1 MEKFKLHVNDGK
13 VRYMVKDGEGFVG
26 SDTPVDRAMWL
37 VENKPVTKDT
47 SLPWPEFCV
56 CAGGEYWLDGEWEAP
71 GIFDDEKKKGRK
83 EKGVL
88 GE

>member
-13 VRYMVKDGEGFVG
+13 VRYMVKDGEAFVG
-26 SDTPVDRAMWL
+26 SDTPVERAMWL
-37 VENKPVTKDT
+37 VENKPVTKDA
-47 SLPWPEFCV
+47 LEDWPEFCV

-71 GIFDDEKKKGRK
+71 GIFSEKKGRK
-83 EKGVL
+83 SKSVL